1 VRWVIT
7 RKRREIIH
15 AFLVQKDFMPA
26 IRDLPLA
33 LCSQPVQRSVSI
45 MTASSIAL
53 LVRIAMLEMMYALHV
68 LLDIIKI

>member
-1 VRWVIT
+1 
-7 RKRREIIH
+7 
-15 AFLVQKDFMPA
+15 
-26 IRDLPLA
+26 
-33 LCSQPVQRSVSI
+33 